1 MVNGLLDSLDQ
12 ATKLIGVDYPYSAD
26 GFKTELVW
34 IPPTRKA
41 LERDGVRLRL
51 TCAGQASSTAHAAG

>member
-34 IPPTRKA
+34 IPPTGKA
-41 LERDGVRLRL
+41 LSVMVCGSD
-51 TCAGQASSTAHAAG
+51 